1 MPIIP
6 PIALPTLP
14 SVNPAGASA
23 GSAATRALDDA
34 ANAQNSS
41 SFGQAIDNALTEL
54 SDKEMH
60 ADQLARDAATG
71 KLANIEDYM
80 LAATDAQLSMELTVA
95 VRDKAVQAFNDI
107 MRMQV

>member
-1 MPIIP
+1 MAIIP
-6 PIALPTLP
+6 PISLSTLP
-14 SVNPAGASA
+14 SINPAGPSA
-23 GSAATRALDDA
+23 GSPATRALDDA

-41 SFGQAIDNALTEL
+41 SFGQAIDSALSEL

>member
-6 PIALPTLP
+6 PTALPPLP
-14 SVNPAGASA
+14 GVSGAGAA
-23 GSAATRALDDA
+23 AESAATKALDNA
-34 ANAQNSS
+34 ANAQNADG
-41 SFGQAIDNALTEL
+41 FGQAIESAITEL